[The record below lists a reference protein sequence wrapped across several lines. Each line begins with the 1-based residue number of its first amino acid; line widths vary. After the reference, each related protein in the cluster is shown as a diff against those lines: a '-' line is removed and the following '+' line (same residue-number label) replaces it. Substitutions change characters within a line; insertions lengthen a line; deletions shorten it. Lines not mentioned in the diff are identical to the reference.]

1 MTKLKQLKTS
11 KIKNFKQMKPL
22 TKSRYKLALD
32 CPTKLFYTGKK
43 EYENQQ
49 NNDTFLEALAEGG
62 YQVGE
67 LAKCYYPGGHDIT
80 DRGYDAPLAKTN
92 QLLEQENVVIFEAA
106 VQYKNFFIRVDV
118 LEKKGNTI
126 NLIEVKAKSYD
137 GGDADGFL
145 SKKGFV
151 SSGWSPY
158 LEDVA
163 FQKYVMQ
170 KAFPDK
176 KIKAYLMLADKS
188 KIASVNGLNQLFQI
202 VKGKDDRK
210 SVKIVSDISPK
221 ALGTPVLS
229 KVNVDE
235 IADLIMRDEAYKD
248 KPEMAFEEKINF
260 WADHYKNDQKIIS
273 QVDLRCFNCEF
284 NTDNPDKKSGFR
296 ECWSRFYTW
305 TEEQYQKP
313 KITEIWNF
321 RGKKKLFKEQGIL
334 FMDEVLESHLGDT
347 TPDKNGTISSA
358 ERKWLQVEKVQQND
372 HSFYLDKDGM
382 KDLMD
387 SFSYPLHFIDFE
399 TSMVAIPFYKGQHPY
414 EQVAFQF
421 SHHIMN
427 DDGTIEHIGE
437 FIETEKGKF
446 PNFNFLRALKKGLEN
461 DKGTIFRYAAHENSV
476 LNQIEVQLL
485 RADKSIVPDKEELIT
500 FIHSIT
506 HRDKIRKG
514 ERDMVDMLKMVK
526 DYYYDPAMRGSN
538 SIKVVLPAALNA
550 SDYIQKKYSKPIYGR
565 NSVIKSLNFETGWR
579 WIQKDENGAIKSP
592 YKLLPALFDDIDPE
606 EAENFI
612 ADENLADGGA
622 AMVAFAKMQF
632 TDISETERE
641 AIKNGL
647 LKYCELDTLAMVMIY
662 EFWMDEVGK

>member
-1 MTKLKQLKTS
+1 
-11 KIKNFKQMKPL
+11 MKRPL
-22 TKSRYKLALD
+22 TKSRYKLALE
-32 CPTKLFYTGKK
+32 CPTKLFYTGKT

-49 NNDTFLEALAEGG
+49 NNNTFLEALAEGG

-80 DRGYDAPLAKTN
+80 DRGYDAPLNKTN
-92 QLLEQENVVIFEAA
+92 KLLEQENVVIFEAA

-118 LEKKGNTI
+118 LEKKGNTL
-126 NLIEVKAKSYD
+126 NLIEVKSKSFE
-137 GGDADGFL
+137 GDDKAFL

-151 SSGWSPY
+151 ASGWSSY

-176 KIKAYLMLADKS
+176 QIKAFLMLADKS
-188 KIASVNGLNQLFQI
+188 KTSTVNGLNQLFQI

-210 SVKIVSDISPK
+210 SVKVVGDTSLE
-221 ALGTPVLS
+221 ALGKPVLS

-235 IADLIMRDEAYKD
+235 LADRIMRDEAYKD
-248 KPEMAFEEKINF
+248 KPEMAFEDKINY
-260 WADHYKNDQKIIS
+260 WADHYKKDQKIIS
-273 QVDLRCFNCEF
+273 QVDLRCFGCEF
-284 NTDNPDKKSGFR
+284 NTDDPDKKSGFR

-305 TEEQYQKP
+305 SEAQYQKP
-313 KITEIWNF
+313 KITEIWNY
-321 RGKKKLFKEQGIL
+321 RGKKKLFEEEGII
-334 FMDEVLESHLGDT
+334 FMEDVYESHFGDT
-347 TPDKNGTISSA
+347 SPKKDGTISTK
-358 ERKWLQVEKVQQND
+358 ERQWMQVEKVQQDD

-387 SFSYPLHFIDFE
+387 TFTYPLHFIDFE

-427 DDGTIEHIGE
+427 KDGSIAHVGE
-437 FIETEKGKF
+437 FIEMEKGKF
-446 PNFNFLRALKKGLEN
+446 PNFDFLRALKKELEN
-461 DKGTIFRYAAHENSV
+461 DNGTIFRFAEHENTV
-476 LNQIEVQLL
+476 LNQISVQLL
-485 RADKSIVPDKEELIT
+485 KTDKGEVPDRDELLK
-500 FIHSIT
+500 FIYSIT
-506 HRDKIRKG
+506 HKSKIREGG

-526 DYYYDPAMRGSN
+526 DYFYDPLMKGSN

-550 SDYIQKKYSKPIYGR
+550 SKYVQNKYSKPIYGK
-565 NSVIKSLNFETGWR
+565 NSQIKSLNFEDGWI
-579 WIQKDENGAIKSP
+579 WIKQDEHGDIKSP
-592 YKLLPALFDDIDPE
+592 YKLLPPIFDDIDQKL
-606 EAENFI
+606 
-612 ADENLADGGA
+612 ADEFTTEENLADGGA

-632 TDISETERE
+632 TDISETERN
-641 AIKNGL
+641 AIIKGL

-662 EFWMDEVGK
+662 EFWKEEVER